1 MFLFYFKNE
10 HSPRVYFSSFI
21 NFIHLLDDMNITE
34 GTKGKFDN
42 IFRKYKTINKIN
54 NGLTIKEMYYIIKTY
69 TKLLLDDNYG
79 LDISTNSFLT
89 NYNFNVKSKD
99 YIDRI
104 CRLTDGADSS
114 RYSLNQ
120 FLQLLNQNLL
130 YSLYQPRKPND
141 KLLLKHIH
149 DCLMRTNN
157 IDIMLNCEVTQLNYD
172 SSNNKITNITT
183 SRGIIEGKNIILAIA
198 PRSLLKIL
206 DNSNLTDI
214 FIDNF
219 KDWTIKTSYND
230 DISMKRR

>member
-1 MFLFYFKNE
+1 MD
-10 HSPRVYFSSFI
+10 I
-21 NFIHLLDDMNITE
+21 
-34 GTKGKFDN
+34 KFDN

-54 NGLTIKEMYYIIKTY
+54 SGLTIKEMYYIIKTY

-89 NYNFNVKSKD
+89 NYNFNDKSKD

-114 RYSLNQ
+114 RYTLNQ
-120 FLQLLNQNLL
+120 FLQLINQNLL

-141 KLLLKHIH
+141 KLLFKLIN
-149 DCLMRTNN
+149 DYLMKTNK
-157 IDIMLNCEVTQLNYD
+157 IEIMLNTEVTQLNVD
-172 SSNNKITNITT
+172 NDIISNITT
-183 SRGIIEGKNIILAIA
+183 SRGIIQGRNVILAIP
-198 PRSLLKIL
+198 PRSILKIL
-206 DNSNLTDI
+206 ENSNLTDI